1 MFTAALFVTDITE
14 SKPNVH
20 QQEQKDCNALV
31 QWDTKQKFFKLKK
44 KAYETNNADE
54 SHRNYTMK
62 VVFVQSPSHVRLFAT
77 PLTAARQAS
86 LSLSISLSLLKLMS
100 IESVMPSNHL
110 ILCRPL
116 ILLPSIFPSIRDFS
130 MSQLFALDDQN
141 TEASASA
148 LVLPVR
154 IQGGFP
160 LRLTGLKSGHESS
173 QTQKCTYSVFLLYE
187 VHEQTKL
194 IIGDRNKNAD
204 ETTD

>member
-1 MFTAALFVTDITE
+1 MFTAASFVTDVTE

-44 KAYETNNADE
+44 KLMKETMQ
-54 SHRNYTMK
+54 SHRNYAMK
-62 VVFVQSPSHVRLFAT
+62 VVFVQSPSRVRLFAT

-100 IESVMPSNHL
+100 IESVTPSNHL
-110 ILCRPL
+110 ILYRPL
-116 ILLPSIFPSIRDFS
+116 ILLPSMLPSIRDFS

-141 TEASASA
+141 TGASASS
-148 LVLPVR
+148 LVLPVS

-160 LRLTGLKSGHESS
+160 LGLTGLKSGHESS

-194 IIGDRNKNAD
+194 INGDRNKNAD